1 MAIQIDEE
9 ELCKCGM
16 DGCNM
21 TLKEA
26 EEDYRT
32 NIIISTCALYW
43 RELKYFHKAARWG
56 QKRYDSFD
64 DFFSDPRA
72 SRMSELYSRLLD
84 KVRMK
89 VDEELWKIDEY
100 KKTHGR
106 YAGMEKGAYKDGGTE
121 STKVV

>member
-16 DGCNM
+16 PGCNK

-26 EEDYRT
+26 EEEYRMDV
-32 NIIISTCALYW
+32 IISACAVYW
-43 RELKYFHKAARWG
+43 KELKYFHKAARWA
-56 QKRYDSFD
+56 QKRYDSYD
-64 DFFSDPRA
+64 AFFSDPRVW
-72 SRMSELYSRLLD
+72 RMSELYHRLFQ
-84 KVRMK
+84 KVRMA

>member
-1 MAIQIDEE
+1 MAIQTDKE
-9 ELCKCGM
+9 ELCNCGM
-16 DGCNM
+16 SGCDK

-56 QKRYDSFD
+56 QKHYSNLE

-72 SRMSELYSRLLD
+72 HRMSDLYYRLLN

-89 VDEELWKIDEY
+89 VDEELWRIDEH
-100 KKTHGR
+100 KKKHGR
-106 YAGMEKGAYKDGGTE
+106 YPGMEKGSRKDVGTE
-121 STKVV
+121 STKTL